1 MPLKSLPT
9 ELDIKI
15 IEALCPTNDRK
26 ALSALS
32 RTSKY
37 YRKLVEPMLYRD
49 LTFRAVDDIQIKRL
63 FLTFLVR
70 EDLPQHIRSF
80 NLSGSP
86 WEKTDSD
93 WDVLA
98 PGNLAD
104 DFWTHYQLIESA
116 VLKLLLPSS
125 PELPRPSS
133 SEIPRPSSSALEL
146 CGDIFS
152 LDGTSIPSRFAILT
166 MILSMPTNIERIDL
180 DSFAPYFLDYT
191 RDVLGCVW
199 IDEGDAGLVSFQLK
213 GEVRKMRT
221 QTFFFT
227 PNF

>member
-1 MPLKSLPT
+1 MSLKSLPT

-15 IEALCPTNDRK
+15 IEALCPTNARK

-49 LTFRAVDDIQIKRL
+49 LTFQVVDNIQIKRL
-63 FLTFLVR
+63 FLTLLVR
-70 EDLPQHIRSF
+70 EDLPQHIRSLT
-80 NLSGSP
+80 LSDSP
-86 WEKTDSD
+86 LVNPDGG
-93 WDVLA
+93 WDVLG
-98 PGNLAD
+98 PGDLAD
-104 DFWTHYQLIESA
+104 DLLKHDNLIKSA
-116 VLKLLLPSS
+116 VFKLPL
-125 PELPRPSS
+125 
-133 SEIPRPSSSALEL
+133 PSSSALEL
-146 CGDIFS
+146 FGGIFS
-152 LDGTSIPSRFAILT
+152 RSGTSLSSQPRYATLT
-166 MILSMPTNIERIDL
+166 MILSMSTKIERIDL
-180 DSFAPYFLDYT
+180 ASLAPYFLDYT

-199 IDEGDAGLVSFQLK
+199 IDEENAGLVSFQLK